1 MSVFETI
8 ELNIQGIKVTVRKKG
23 EGAPLIYLHGAFGY
37 YGWPDFLDQLSETYA
52 VYSPIHPGF
61 LEAAGIEQI
70 NDLYD
75 LTLFHLDLIEE
86 LQLEKPSI
94 LGHYFG
100 AMIGAEVAAV
110 CSHNVGKLVMACPA
124 GFWID
129 EDPGLDY
136 FVVPNSDIRKHL
148 IADHLNPRFANIVP
162 WSDDESEQDQS
173 NLDRVKALSTVAKFL
188 WPVPDKGL
196 SRRIKRIKSDTL
208 VITAKEDPIVPVS
221 HGRKCAS
228 LINNSEHHILQ
239 HCGHL
244 AMLEDPVRFVDII
257 KKFIM

>member
-8 ELNIQGIKVTVRKKG
+8 ELDVQGIKVTVRKKG
-23 EGAPLIYLHGAFGY
+23 RGTPLIYLHGAFGY
-37 YGWPDFLDQLSETYA
+37 HGWPSFINQLSETFT

-61 LEAAGIEQI
+61 LEAEGIEKI

-86 LQLEKPSI
+86 LQLNKPSI

-110 CSHNVGKLVMACPA
+110 CSHNIGKLVMACPA

-136 FVVPNSDIRKHL
+136 FVIPNSHMRKHL
-148 IADHLNPRFANIVP
+148 ISDPSNPKHSEIVP
-162 WSDDESEQDQS
+162 WSEEESEQDRS
-173 NLDRVKALSTVAKFL
+173 NIDRVKALSTVAKFL
-188 WPVPDKGL
+188 WPIPDKGL
-196 SRRIKRIKSDTL
+196 SRRIKRVKSDTL
-208 VITAKEDPIVPVS
+208 VITAQEDVIVPVS
-221 HGRKCAS
+221 HGEKCSS
-228 LINNSEHHILQ
+228 LVRNSKHLSLPN
-239 HCGHL
+239 CGHL
-244 AMLEDPVRFVDII
+244 AMLENPDYFVSIV
-257 KKFIM
+257 KKFLL